1 MISIDFSSLLV
12 AILIFSY
19 PDCWFFLWDSEI
31 PRFRVFFKFSIL
43 SLMDSVTQGKAYY
56 SLIIVSTSLY
66 IDHSF
71 LLSYYTNTELS
82 RTILYVLVFSI
93 ISIYL
98 SSCCDKPQFGFLIHW
113 LWFSA
118 SAVMAHILSFTSVVT
133 TRLAHILIFKSMATM
148 FFVSKNSY
156 SPNALRSMELVY
168 FMDVTFL

>member
-19 PDCWFFLWDSEI
+19 PDSWFFFWDSEI
-31 PRFRVFFKFSIL
+31 PRFRFFFKFSIF

-82 RTILYVLVFSI
+82 RAILHVLVFSI

-98 SSCCDKPQFGFLIHW
+98 PSCCAKSQFGFLIHW

-118 SAVMAHILSFTSVVT
+118 SALLPHILSFTSVVT
-133 TRLAHILIFKSMATM
+133 TWLAHILIFKSVATM
-148 FFVSKNSY
+148 FVSKNSY
-156 SPNALRSMELVY
+156 SPNALWSMVLVY